1 MVLGSGNFGVPGDP
15 TRRVSLVVKRFKEMN
30 GVGQED
36 FSKHMRRLGKR
47 GLVHPNL
54 LGVVTYLFK
63 EEEKLLVMDYIV
75 NNSLAHAQCLTLP
88 IHRHYENESYDIFTY

>member
-1 MVLGSGNFGVPGDP
+1 M
-15 TRRVSLVVKRFKEMN
+15 
-30 GVGQED
+30 
-36 FSKHMRRLGKR
+36 HRLGKR

-63 EEEKLLVMDYIV
+63 EEEKYIV